1 MGTAGSSV
9 ERAARESYG
18 KLLAYLASRC
28 GLDAAEDAL
37 ADAFTAALERW
48 PIEGVPR
55 RPEAWLSV
63 VARNR
68 ALDGMRR
75 RRRETLALERV
86 AHVARIAQ
94 TAYASNLEPEDERI
108 GMLFAC
114 AHPAIAAEIRAPLM
128 LQVVLGFD
136 AARIASAFLVAPA
149 TMSQRLV
156 RAKRKIVG
164 AGIPLTVPLAEEFP
178 VRLDAVLAAIYVT
191 FGQGWDDPSE
201 TDPDTRGLARE
212 AIWLGRLVT
221 DACPDEPEVS
231 GLLALML
238 HAHSRRN
245 ARRDRAQAYVPL
257 DAQDA
262 TRWDSA
268 MIEEAETLLAQA
280 ARAQR
285 PGRFQLEAAI
295 QSAHAVRRLGREPDW
310 DAIILLYDGLL
321 CMTGSPV
328 VALNRAVALGRSR
341 GSRAGLT
348 ALEIFATDA
357 RMVNY
362 QPYWAARADMLAR
375 CDEVE
380 QARAAYE
387 RALGLTIDPAVR
399 EYLTSRRED
408 LKNADNVARERIRFS
423 HAAQRAID

>member
-1 MGTAGSSV
+1 MGTARSSI

-37 ADAFTAALERW
+37 ADAFAAALERW
-48 PIEGVPR
+48 PIEGVPQK
-55 RPEAWLSV
+55 PEAWLSV

-68 ALDGMRR
+68 ALDGIRR
-75 RRRETLALERV
+75 RRNQTIALERV

-94 TAYASNLEPEDERI
+94 TAYESSPEPDDERI
-108 GMLFAC
+108 GMLFGC
-114 AHPAIAAEIRAPLM
+114 AHPAIGEQLRAPLM

-136 AARIASAFLVAPA
+136 AARIASAFLVAPSA
-149 TMSQRLV
+149 MSQRLV
-156 RAKRKIVG
+156 RAKRKIVS
-164 AGIPLTVPLAEEFP
+164 AGIPLVVPPAEEFP
-178 VRLDAVLAAIYVT
+178 ERLEVVLAAIYVT

-212 AIWLGRLVT
+212 AIWLGRLVC
-221 DACPDEPEVS
+221 DACPREPEAS

-238 HAHSRRN
+238 HAHARRN
-245 ARRDRAQAYVPL
+245 ARRGADGAFVPL
-257 DAQDA
+257 DAQNPQQ
-262 TRWDSA
+262 WDRGL
-268 MIEEAETLLAQA
+268 IDEAESLLMRA
-280 ARAQR
+280 ARANR

-310 DAIILLYDGLL
+310 NAIVLLYDGLL
-321 CMTGSPV
+321 GSTGSPV
-328 VALNRAVALGRSR
+328 VALNRAVALARRDGASH
-341 GSRAGLT
+341 GLRALDV
-348 ALEIFATDA
+348 FATDS

-399 EYLTSRRED
+399 EYLTSRREE
-408 LKNADNVARERIRFS
+408 LSNANDVARK
-423 HAAQRAID
+423 

>member
-1 MGTAGSSV
+1 LGTSSPSV

-48 PIEGVPR
+48 PIDGVPQ

-75 RRRETLALERV
+75 RRKETIALEGV

-94 TAYASNLEPEDERI
+94 TAYEANPQPEDERI

-114 AHPAIAAEIRAPLM
+114 AHPAIAQEIRAPLM

-136 AARIASAFLVAPA
+136 GARIASAFLVAPA

-164 AGIPLTVPLAEEFP
+164 AGIPLAVPPGEEFP
-178 VRLDAVLAAIYVT
+178 ERLDAVLAAIYVT

-201 TDPDTRGLARE
+201 ADPDTRGLARE
-212 AIWLGRLVT
+212 AIWLGRLVQQ
-221 DACPDEPEVS
+221 ACPNQPEVS
-231 GLLALML
+231 GLIALML
-238 HAHSRRN
+238 HAH
-245 ARRDRAQAYVPL
+245 ARRDARRGPQGTFIPL
-257 DAQDA
+257 DAQDPQC
-262 TRWDSA
+262 WDLA
-268 MIEEAETLLAQA
+268 LIDEAEALLAQA
-280 ARAQR
+280 AAEKRL
-285 PGRFQLEAAI
+285 GRFQLEAAI
-295 QSAHAVRRLGREPDW
+295 QSAHAVRRFARAPDYA
-310 DAIILLYDGLL
+310 AIVLLYDALL
-321 CMTGSPV
+321 AMTGSPV
-328 VALNRAVALGRSR
+328 VGLNRAVAVAAYR
-341 GSRAGLT
+341 GPAAGLE
-348 ALEIFATDA
+348 ALELFGRDA
-357 RMVNY
+357 RMVHY

-375 CDEVE
+375 CGETE
-380 QARAAYE
+380 AARVAFE
-387 RALGLTIDPAVR
+387 RAIGLTIDPAVR
-399 EYLTSRRED
+399 AYLASRQEGF
-408 LKNADNVARERIRFS
+408 I
-423 HAAQRAID
+423 HANHVGSR

>member
-9 ERAARESYG
+9 ESAARESYG

-28 GLDAAEDAL
+28 GLDVAEDAL
-37 ADAFTAALERW
+37 ADAFAAALERW

-68 ALDGMRR
+68 ALDGLRR

-94 TAYASNLEPEDERI
+94 TAYETSPQPDDERI

-114 AHPAIAAEIRAPLM
+114 AHPAIAGEIRAPLM

-164 AGIPLTVPLAEEFP
+164 AGIPLTVPLAEEFTE
-178 VRLDAVLAAIYVT
+178 RLDAVLAAVYVT

-221 DACPDEPEVS
+221 DACPGEPEVS

-238 HAHSRRN
+238 HAHARRN
-245 ARRDRAQAYVPL
+245 ARRDHAQAYVPL
-257 DAQDA
+257 DEQDA
-262 TRWDSA
+262 TRWDGR
-268 MIEEAETLLAQA
+268 MIEEAEALLA
-280 ARAQR
+280 RASHAHR

-310 DAIILLYDGLL
+310 NAIVLFYDALLRI
-321 CMTGSPV
+321 TGSPV

-341 GSRAGLT
+341 GARAGLG
-348 ALEIFATDA
+348 ALETFATDA

-380 QARAAYE
+380 QARTAYE

-399 EYLTSRRED
+399 EYLTSRREE
-408 LKNADNVARERIRFS
+408 LRNANDVARK
-423 HAAQRAID
+423 

>member
-48 PIEGVPR
+48 PIDGVPR
-55 RPEAWLSV
+55 QPEAWLSV

-68 ALDGMRR
+68 ALDAIRR
-75 RRRETLALERV
+75 RRSETLALERV

-94 TAYASNLEPEDERI
+94 TAYESTLEPEDERI

-114 AHPAIAAEIRAPLM
+114 AHPAIAQEIRAPLM

-136 AARIASAFLVAPA
+136 AVRIASAFLVAPA

-164 AGIPLTVPLAEEFP
+164 AGIPLAVPSTEEFP
-178 VRLDAVLAAIYVT
+178 ARLDAVLAAIYVT

-212 AIWLGRLVT
+212 AIWLGRLVHR
-221 DACPDEPEVS
+221 ACPNQPEIS
-231 GLLALML
+231 GLVALML
-238 HAHSRRN
+238 HAH
-245 ARRDRAQAYVPL
+245 ARRDARRGPGGAFIPL
-257 DAQDA
+257 DAQDPQ
-262 TRWDSA
+262 RWDHA
-268 MIEEAETLLAQA
+268 LIDEAETLLADA
-280 ARAQR
+280 AGAKNV
-285 PGRFQLEAAI
+285 GRFQLEAAI
-295 QSAHAVRRLGREPDW
+295 QSAHAVRRFARTPDYAAIVLFY
-310 DAIILLYDGLL
+310 DALLAL
-321 CMTGSPV
+321 TGSPV
-328 VALNRAVALGRSR
+328 VGLNRAVALAAYR
-341 GSRAGLT
+341 GPAAGID
-348 ALEIFATDA
+348 ALEMFAADT

-375 CDEVE
+375 CG
-380 QARAAYE
+380 QAEAARVAFE
-387 RALGLTIDPAVR
+387 RAIGLTIDPAVR
-399 EYLTSRRED
+399 AYLSSRQEG
-408 LKNADNVARERIRFS
+408 AI
-423 HAAQRAID
+423 HANHVGSR

>member
-1 MGTAGSSV
+1 MGTARSSI

-37 ADAFTAALERW
+37 ADAFAAALERW
-48 PIEGVPR
+48 PIEGVPQK
-55 RPEAWLSV
+55 PEAWLSV

-68 ALDGMRR
+68 ALDGIRR
-75 RRRETLALERV
+75 RRNQTIALERV
-86 AHVARIAQ
+86 AHVTRIAQ
-94 TAYASNLEPEDERI
+94 TAYESSPEPDDERI
-108 GMLFAC
+108 GMLFGC
-114 AHPAIAAEIRAPLM
+114 AHPAIGEQLRAPLM

-136 AARIASAFLVAPA
+136 AARIASAFLVAPSA
-149 TMSQRLV
+149 MSQRLV
-156 RAKRKIVG
+156 RAKRKIVS
-164 AGIPLTVPLAEEFP
+164 AGIPLVVPPAEEFP
-178 VRLDAVLAAIYVT
+178 ERLEVVLAAIYVT

-212 AIWLGRLVT
+212 AIWLGRLVC
-221 DACPDEPEVS
+221 DACPREPEAS

-238 HAHSRRN
+238 HAHARRN
-245 ARRDRAQAYVPL
+245 ARRGADGAFVPL
-257 DAQDA
+257 DAQNPQQ
-262 TRWDSA
+262 WDRVL
-268 MIEEAETLLAQA
+268 IDEAESLLMRA
-280 ARAQR
+280 ARANR

-310 DAIILLYDGLL
+310 NAIVLLYDGLL
-321 CMTGSPV
+321 GSTGSPV
-328 VALNRAVALGRSR
+328 VALNRAVALARRDGASH
-341 GSRAGLT
+341 GLRALDV
-348 ALEIFATDA
+348 FATDS

-399 EYLTSRRED
+399 EYLTSRREE
-408 LKNADNVARERIRFS
+408 LSNANDVARK
-423 HAAQRAID
+423 

>member
-37 ADAFTAALERW
+37 ADAFAAALERW
-48 PIEGVPR
+48 PVEGVPL

-75 RRRETLALERV
+75 RRSETLALERV

-94 TAYASNLEPEDERI
+94 TAFEANQEPEDERI

-114 AHPAIAAEIRAPLM
+114 AHPAIAQEIRAPLM
-128 LQVVLGFD
+128 LQIVLGFD

-164 AGIPLTVPLAEEFP
+164 AGIPLAVPLTEEFP
-178 VRLDAVLAAIYVT
+178 ERLDAVLAAIYVT

-201 TDPDTRGLARE
+201 ADPDTRGLARE
-212 AIWLGRLVT
+212 AIWLGRLVRE
-221 DACPDEPEVS
+221 ACPNQPEVG
-231 GLLALML
+231 GLIALML
-238 HAHSRRN
+238 HAH
-245 ARRDRAQAYVPL
+245 ARRDARRGAEGTFVPL
-257 DAQDA
+257 DAQDPQ
-262 TRWDSA
+262 RWDHA
-268 MIEEAETLLAQA
+268 LIDEAEALLAHA
-280 ARAQR
+280 AGANNL
-285 PGRFQLEAAI
+285 GRFQLEAAI
-295 QSAHAVRRLGREPDW
+295 QSAHAVRRFARAPDYA
-310 DAIILLYDGLL
+310 AIVFLYDALL
-321 CMTGSPV
+321 ALTSSPV
-328 VALNRAVALGRSR
+328 VGLNRAVALAAHR
-341 GSRAGLT
+341 GAGAGLD
-348 ALEIFATDA
+348 ALEMFAGDV
-357 RMVNY
+357 RMVHY

-375 CDEVE
+375 CGQTEA
-380 QARAAYE
+380 ARVAFE
-387 RALGLTIDPAVR
+387 RAIGLTIDPAVR
-399 EYLTSRRED
+399 AYLASRQEG
-408 LKNADNVARERIRFS
+408 VT
-423 HAAQRAID
+423 HANHVGSR

>member
-68 ALDGMRR
+68 ALDSMRR
-75 RRRETLALERV
+75 RRRETLVLERV

-128 LQVVLGFD
+128 LQVVLGLD

-164 AGIPLTVPLAEEFP
+164 AGIPLAVPLAEELP
-178 VRLDAVLAAIYVT
+178 ERLDAVLAAIYVT

-238 HAHSRRN
+238 HAHARRN
-245 ARRDRAQAYVPL
+245 ARRDHAQAYVPL

-268 MIEEAETLLAQA
+268 MIEEAEALLGQA
-280 ARAQR
+280 ARARR

-295 QSAHAVRRLGREPDW
+295 QSAHTVRRLGREPDW
-310 DAIILLYDGLL
+310 DAIVLLYDGLL
-321 CMTGSPV
+321 RMTGSPV

-341 GSRAGLT
+341 GSRAGLA

-408 LKNADNVARERIRFS
+408 LRNADNVARK
-423 HAAQRAID
+423 